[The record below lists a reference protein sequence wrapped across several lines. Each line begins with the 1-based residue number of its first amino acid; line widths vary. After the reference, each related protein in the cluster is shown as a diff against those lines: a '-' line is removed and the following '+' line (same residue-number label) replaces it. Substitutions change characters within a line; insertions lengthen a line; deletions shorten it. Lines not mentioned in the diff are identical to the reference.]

1 MNNGKEI
8 IENKINLVKLMDD
21 NIKNKNKVKLKKKII
36 IIDNKKI
43 IIDIK

>member
-1 MNNGKEI
+1 MNNDKEI

>member
-1 MNNGKEI
+1 MNNDKEI
-8 IENKINLVKLMDD
+8 IENKINLVKLLDD
-21 NIKNKNKVKLKKKII
+21 NIKKKNKVKLTKKII

>member
-1 MNNGKEI
+1 MNNDKEI
-8 IENKINLVKLMDD
+8 IENKINLIKLMDD

>member
-1 MNNGKEI
+1 MNNDKEI
-8 IENKINLVKLMDD
+8 IENKLNLVKLLDD
-21 NIKNKNKVKLKKKII
+21 NIKKKNKVKLTKKII